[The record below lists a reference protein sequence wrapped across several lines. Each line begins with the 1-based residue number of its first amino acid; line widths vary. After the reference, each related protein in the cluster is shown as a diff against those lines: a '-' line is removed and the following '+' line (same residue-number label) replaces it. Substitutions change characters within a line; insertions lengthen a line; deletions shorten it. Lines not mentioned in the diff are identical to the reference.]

1 MGAEDGHLLPGLPGQ
16 DLGHIDSTNL
26 ISLDSASPQNKKG
39 LQRCSPCQKAASS
52 AGQML
57 RLGFVFIFYEAMKAR
72 MAAPAHGRVWALAQ
86 HNLLLATLLKHLCSS
101 PHENTSFSL
110 TGLPSLFTSCMC
122 SIFVDWLA
130 WPGEPIMALASESDC
145 VLPGRHCVGFLPKEL
160 TVSSEFP

>member
-1 MGAEDGHLLPGLPGQ
+1 MATSYLGYLGKTLAILTPPTSFPLTQQVHRTKRVSRGAVPAGRQ
-16 DLGHIDSTNL
+16 QAR
-26 ISLDSASPQNKKG
+26 LDR
-39 LQRCSPCQKAASS
+39 RCV
-52 AGQML
+52 
-57 RLGFVFIFYEAMKAR
+57 LGFFFIFYEAMKAR
-72 MAAPAHGRVWALAQ
+72 MAAPAHSRVWALAQ
-86 HNLLLATLLKHLCSS
+86 HNLLLATLLKHLRSS

>member
-1 MGAEDGHLLPGLPGQ
+1 MATSY
-16 DLGHIDSTNL
+16 LGYLGKTLAILTPPTSFPLTQQLHRT
-26 ISLDSASPQNKKG
+26 KKG
-39 LQRCSPCQKAASS
+39 LQRCSPCRKAASS
-52 AGQML
+52 AGQTL

-86 HNLLLATLLKHLCSS
+86 HNLLLATLLKHLRSS

-145 VLPGRHCVGFLPKEL
+145 VLPGRHCVGFLLKEL